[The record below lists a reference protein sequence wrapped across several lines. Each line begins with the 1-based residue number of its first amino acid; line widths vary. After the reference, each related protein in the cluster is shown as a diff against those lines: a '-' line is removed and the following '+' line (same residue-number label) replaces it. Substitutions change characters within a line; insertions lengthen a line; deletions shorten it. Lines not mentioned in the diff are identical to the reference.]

1 MGEAAKKAY
10 DHDEGSLH
18 QQLLT
23 EYLPYVKRIVHRI
36 AIHLPSHL
44 EIDDLVSAGV
54 VGLIEAIEKF
64 DPSRDNKF
72 LTYAV
77 FRIRGA
83 VLSELVEEEG
93 DRDGV
98 VARIG
103 EIIDDPGRGR
113 HESPAGI
120 RDRDV
125 GRWHGSIFGHG
136 RNLRQI
142 KQLSRRKPLA
152 PRGICRAGPG
162 AV

>member
-10 DHDEGSLH
+10 KNDGSLH
-18 QQLLT
+18 QELLT

-72 LTYAV
+72 LTYAI

-83 VLSELVEEEG
+83 VLSELRSQ
-93 DRDGV
+93 DFHSR
-98 VARIG
+98 A
-103 EIIDDPGRGR
+103 
-113 HESPAGI
+113 
-120 RDRDV
+120 
-125 GRWHGSIFGHG
+125 
-136 RNLRQI
+136 N
-142 KQLSRRKPLA
+142 RRKVRELERTYLRLEQRLGREVDDEEVA
-152 PRGICRAGPG
+152 GEMGLDLEEYYQVNGCRGFHL
-162 AV
+162 